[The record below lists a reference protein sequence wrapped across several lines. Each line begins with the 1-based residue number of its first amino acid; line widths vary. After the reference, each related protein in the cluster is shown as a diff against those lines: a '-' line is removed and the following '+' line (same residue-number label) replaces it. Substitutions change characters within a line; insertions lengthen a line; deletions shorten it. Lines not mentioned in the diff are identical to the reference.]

1 MKCDKTDGVPL
12 HPRTPVIIGV
22 GQITDRPT
30 ATAALED
37 RPEPLDL
44 MAHALERALADTG
57 AASATRAA
65 IDELV
70 AVGSFTWHPHDPA
83 LLVAERTGVVARTRL
98 TPTGGNIPQ
107 KLVHQTS
114 LRILGGDV
122 DVVAVVGSEAMH
134 AASLARKAGQR
145 PSWTMQGDE
154 VPRPELVEED
164 RIPFTTEE
172 YSNGLTQPVD
182 VYPLFENARRARL
195 GWSLD
200 EQRRR
205 LGALWHQFARVAEQ
219 NPYAWMTSAPSAEA
233 ISVPSSSN
241 RMVAYPYTK
250 LLVANLPVDMGA
262 AYIMASYDTAVALG
276 VPRDRM
282 VFPQM
287 GADATDHWFISQRPQ
302 FDASPAMS
310 AIWSQLT
317 EFGARTDELAHI
329 DLYSC
334 FPTVVQTACDV
345 LGIDAWS
352 TTRPP
357 SLTGGLTFGGGPGNN
372 YVTHSIAAMVD
383 RLRTCPGEVGL
394 VTGLGWF
401 STKHAWGTYSTEPP
415 SRDFQHASVQDRVD
429 ALEQVT
435 VRQEDGP
442 ITVETY
448 TVVHDR
454 SGEPHRIVVAGRHDD
469 GTRVWAKSED
479 VATMAAA
486 EISEIIG
493 LTAHVRHGVFHL

>member
-1 MKCDKTDGVPL
+1 M
-12 HPRTPVIIGV
+12 
-22 GQITDRPT
+22 
-30 ATAALED
+30 
-37 RPEPLDL
+37 
-44 MAHALERALADTG
+44 
-57 AASATRAA
+57 
-65 IDELV
+65 
-70 AVGSFTWHPHDPA
+70 
-83 LLVAERTGVVARTRL
+83 AERTGVVARTRL

-107 KLVHQTS
+107 KLVHQTA
-114 LRILGGDV
+114 LRILSGDI

-134 AASLARKAGQR
+134 AASLARKSGQR
-145 PSWTMQGDE
+145 PQWTMQGDE

-172 YSNGLTQPVD
+172 YTNGLTQPVD

-205 LGALWHQFARVAEQ
+205 LGSLWHQFARVAEQ
-219 NPYAWMTSAPSAEA
+219 NPYAWMTSAPSAETIA
-233 ISVPSSSN
+233 VPSSSN

-262 AYIMASYDTAVALG
+262 AYIMASYGTAVALG
-276 VPRDRM
+276 VPRDHM

-287 GADATDHWFISQRPQ
+287 GADATDHWFVSQRPQ

-310 AIWSQLT
+310 AIWAQLRD
-317 EFGARTDELAHI
+317 FGARTDELHHI

-357 SLTGGLTFGGGPGNN
+357 TLTGGLTFGGGPGNN

-383 RLRTCPGEVGL
+383 RLRSHPGETGL

-401 STKHAWGTYSTEPP
+401 STKHAWGTYSTEPAP
-415 SRDFQHASVQDRVD
+415 SDFQHASVQDRVD
-429 ALEQVT
+429 ALEQVV
-435 VRQEDGP
+435 VRQDDGP
-442 ITVETY
+442 VTVETY

-454 SGEPHRIVVAGRHDD
+454 SGEPIRLVVAGRHDD

-479 VATMAAA
+479 VATMMTA
-486 EISEIIG
+486 ELTEIIG
-493 LTAHVRHGVFHL
+493 LTAHVRHGVLHL

>member
-1 MKCDKTDGVPL
+1 MKCDKTDGVAL
-12 HPRTPVIIGV
+12 HSRTPVIIGV

-30 ATAALED
+30 PDATFD
-37 RPEPLDL
+37 QRPEPLDL
-44 MAHALERALADTG
+44 MAHALERALADTH

-65 IDELV
+65 LDELV

-83 LLVAERTGVVARTRL
+83 LLVAQRTGVVARTRL

-107 KLVHQTS
+107 KLVHQTAS
-114 LRILGGDV
+114 RILNGEV

-145 PSWTMQGDE
+145 PQWTMQGDD

-182 VYPLFENARRARL
+182 VYPLFENARRARR
-195 GWSLD
+195 GWSLE
-200 EQRRR
+200 EQRRQ
-205 LGALWHQFARVAEQ
+205 LGALWHQFALVAEG
-219 NPYAWMTSAPSAEA
+219 NPYAWMTSAPSATTIA
-233 ISVPSSSN
+233 VPSATN
-241 RMVAYPYTK
+241 RMVSYPYTK
-250 LLVANLPVDMGA
+250 YLVANLPVDMGA
-262 AYIMASYDTAVALG
+262 AYIMASYETAIALG

-282 VFPQM
+282 VFPHM
-287 GADATDHWFISQRPQ
+287 GADATDHWFVSERPQ

-317 EFGARTDELAHI
+317 SFGARADELAHI

-357 SLTGGLTFGGGPGNN
+357 TLTGGLTFGGGPGNN

-383 RLRTCPGEVGL
+383 RLREHPGEPGL

-415 SRDFQHASVQDRVD
+415 AEDFQYASVQDRVD
-429 ALEQVT
+429 AQPKVA

-454 SGEPHRIVVAGRHDD
+454 SGDPTRLVVAGRHGD
-469 GTRVWAKSED
+469 GTRVWSTTND
-479 VATMAAA
+479 VATMTAA
-486 EISEIIG
+486 ELTEIIG
-493 LTAHVRHGVFHL
+493 LTAHVRQGLFHL